1 MSIILLYH
9 YINMGGAFMGEF
21 EIGGLWAE
29 DIESLK
35 KEIVKDGGEILEV
48 GTIDGHHY
56 YIRYRE

>member
-1 MSIILLYH
+1 
-9 YINMGGAFMGEF
+9 MGGAFMGEF